1 MRTLHAM
8 CARKTVDIKSSM
20 GDTDG
25 DVCIQENTDIIEEGD
40 KSTSK

>member
-8 CARKTVDIKSSM
+8 YARKMEDIRSSM